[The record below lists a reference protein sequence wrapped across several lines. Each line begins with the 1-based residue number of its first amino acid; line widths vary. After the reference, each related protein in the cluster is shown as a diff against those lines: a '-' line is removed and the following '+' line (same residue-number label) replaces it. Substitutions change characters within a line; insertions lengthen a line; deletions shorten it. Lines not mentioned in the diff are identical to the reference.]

1 MKKLV
6 VLLTLV
12 AAASAFSQGQVNF
25 QNRLTTFGVDAPI
38 SYPDGGPALAGRI
51 NGTVTAEPFSGWN
64 ARAALYGAA
73 AGTAE
78 DALSIITPAVPFRT
92 TAATAGY
99 IDPNADGGNSTRT
112 VPGVDIGQAGVFQ
125 VRAWDTGDA
134 CASFEDAMARLGQQE
149 FYAGKSV
156 LVNITSLG
164 GGSVAP
170 SPLTGLEAFT
180 LTYFPVPEPS
190 IIGLGL
196 LGAVAGMV
204 VFRRRR

>member
-12 AAASAFSQGQVNF
+12 ATASAFSQGQVNF
-25 QNRLTTFGVDAPI
+25 QNRLTTFGIDAPV
-38 SYPDGGPALAGRI
+38 SYAAGGPATAARVNGAGSLVV
-51 NGTVTAEPFSGWN
+51 GSLDWGGKS
-64 ARAALYGAA
+64 ARAALYGGP

-78 DALSIITPAVPFRT
+78 GALTILVPAVPFRT

-99 IDPNADGGNSTRT
+99 IDHGTGTSTRT
-112 VPGVDIGQAGVFQ
+112 IQGVDIGQPGIFQ
-125 VRAWDTGDA
+125 VRAWDAGVVVDSYEA
-134 CASFEDAMARLGQQE
+134 ALGRTE
-149 FYAGKSV
+149 YYAGKSG
-156 LVNITSLG
+156 LINIASLG

-170 SPLTGLEAFT
+170 SPLVGLTAFT
-180 LTYFPVPEPS
+180 MGYVPEPS

-204 VFRRRR
+204 VFRRRQ

>member
-25 QNRLTTFGVDAPI
+25 NNRLTTFGVDAPI
-38 SYPDGGPALAGRI
+38 SYPAGGPAPAGRI
-51 NGTVTAEPFSGWN
+51 NGLVTADPWSGWN
-64 ARAALYGAA
+64 ARVALYGGP

-78 DALSIITPAVPFRT
+78 SALTLITPAVPFRT

-99 IDPNADGGNSTRT
+99 IDPNFGGGNSTRT
-112 VPGVDIGQAGVFQ
+112 VSGVAIGAPGVFQ
-125 VRAWDTGDA
+125 VRAWDTGAA
-134 CASFEDAMARLGQQE
+134 CDSYEAALQAGQY
-149 FYAGKSV
+149 YAGKSV
-156 LVNITSLG
+156 LVNIASLG
-164 GGSVAP
+164 GGSIAP
-170 SPLTGLEAFT
+170 SPLTGLTAFSIS
-180 LTYFPVPEPS
+180 FVPEPS

-204 VFRRRR
+204 VFRRRQ